1 MANPDKY
8 TTGARKGKLKLGAIR
23 KLVREHAKAS
33 KINIQNL
40 DYKQTLTKLRRNGF
54 IINHEEMTI
63 RTKTRLTD
71 GEAKSKRQF
80 LLMDRPAPTPA
91 PRRAPPP
98 PPPPPPPRRAPPPP
112 PPPPA
117 RRSAA
122 PKKKPTGPPQLGDI
136 LAAAK
141 GLRKTT
147 TSKGRRTGVSEEE
160 VRRGLKGL
168 RKTPARKPKVV
179 ELTEFQKELKRRVE
193 MKAKREKKKPTKKDV
208 EEMIKTL
215 KVKKTNNV
223 TKKEA
228 MDAAKVLREILKKK

>member
-40 DYKQTLTKLRRNGF
+40 DYNQTLTKLRRNGF
-54 IINHEEMTI
+54 IINHDEMTI

-71 GEAKSKRQF
+71 GEAKSKRQL
-80 LLMDRPAPTPA
+80 LLMDKPPA
-91 PRRAPPP
+91 PRPPP

-117 RRSAA
+117 RRSAV
-122 PKKKPTGPPQLGDI
+122 PKKKSTGPPQLGDI

-168 RKTPARKPKVV
+168 RKTPARQKKEV

-208 EEMIKTL
+208 QEMIKTL

-223 TKKEA
+223 SKKEA